1 MKTRNLFL
9 YWVGKEYSLITVLRR
24 LIYLHSTNGIG
35 YKIHLI
41 TDKNISNYIKDI
53 PYYFNNLCPAHQAD
67 FVRINVICDYGGIW
81 LDSDTLVV
89 DSLDKLFDLNE
100 KNNGFFIIQWNT
112 LCNGIFGSRAKTP
125 LMIEWKKQMRIVLD
139 IKWTNLGWTDIGNT
153 MLQNMYDTNISLYNN
168 YYIFNGIENLYPVI
182 FYYNC
187 VSEFIDKPYE
197 NYKEII
203 RNFQPLIVLVN
214 AVYKKLED
222 KTEKEI
228 LEGNMPINYFI
239 NKSLKNKLIK
249 YVIYTDWIETYLT
262 KEPFTFVKNLE
273 NFGWEI
279 IKLSNINIENIK
291 NNKSI
296 VLCVTYDDFDIS
308 LIKCDNV
315 QIIYKIDNLYPY
327 KEIRNKCIQ
336 NADIIISPYQYLF
349 NTDEINKMYN
359 NINMHNTFHIPYSAV
374 DDFFKDVEF
383 NNNPINKIFISGSV
397 NEVYLLKMF
406 ITNNIILK
414 DYIEY
419 LIHPSYNNYSHN
431 CINDIYYKKL
441 NEYLCCFVDASL
453 YKFILLKVFEIC
465 SVGSLLL
472 VEDTIG
478 KNLNNLGF
486 YDNINCIFCN
496 KDNLENKIKW
506 ILNSE
511 NSQLIDNM
519 RKKGMD
525 LVRQNH
531 TTKHR
536 SETFNNIFNNIYIK
550 KNYITKFNND
560 VYFTPDENQVSYI
573 NSGNAEPYSGEIT
586 IINDYINKTKRNNT
600 YLDIGVNIGTHSIVY
615 SKLFNNII
623 AFEPDIYNYN
633 QSKENLKI
641 NNIINV
647 NLINKSL
654 GSVHGF
660 VKTAQHSNHSR
671 ECIYTTLC
679 NDESDIEQITLDSLN
694 LNDIDFIK
702 MDVEGHELDIIKG
715 AVKTIQRNKP
725 ILEFEYNMLAKTLY
739 NIEYSEI
746 ELYLNS
752 IDYVFDKRFDDNY
765 FYKPTDNNIYKSIFE
780 NIYKNQIWNNCD
792 PTIPLSGPGSSIENT
807 NEYSK
812 VLTTFIYDNE
822 CKIILDLGCGDL
834 TWIHKTQFFN
844 DNNIKY
850 IGVDI
855 VESLITSH
863 LTKFPEKQFLCKDIS
878 KYNYFDNVDIIIIR
892 DVIFH
897 LKNDDILSIF
907 DNIKNKFKFL
917 IITSCNNNENTD
929 NFNKWYFSEKNI
941 LIEPFNKLQ
950 NFIIKIEESIFNRNA
965 FIYSHDCFYNL

>member
-1 MKTRNLFL
+1 MKSRNLFL

-41 TDKNISNYIKDI
+41 TDKNISNYINDI

-67 FVRINVICDYGGIW
+67 FVRINVVCDYGGIW

-89 DSLDKLFDLNE
+89 DSLDNLFDLNE
-100 KNNGFFIIQWNT
+100 KNNGFFIIEGNT
-112 LCNGIFGSRAKTP
+112 LWNGIFGSRAKTP
-125 LMIEWKKQMRIVLD
+125 LMIEWKKQMRKVLD
-139 IKWTNLGWTDIGNT
+139 IKWTNLGWSDIGNT
-153 MLQNMYDTNISLYNN
+153 MLQNMYDTNINLYNN
-168 YYIFNGIENLYPVI
+168 YYILNGIENLYPVI
-182 FYYNC
+182 FYNC

-262 KEPFTFVKNLE
+262 QEHFTFVKNLE

-308 LIKCDNV
+308 LLKCDNV
-315 QIIYKIDNLYPY
+315 QIIYKIDDLYPY

-349 NTDEINKMYN
+349 NTDEIKLMYK
-359 NINMHNTFHIPYSAV
+359 NINLFNTFHIPYSAI
-374 DDFFKDVEF
+374 DDFFKDIKF
-383 NNNPINKIFISGSV
+383 NNNPINKIFISGAV
-397 NEVYLLKMF
+397 NEVYPLRMF
-406 ITNNIILK
+406 ITNDIIFK

-472 VEDTIG
+472 VEDTIE
-478 KNLNNLGF
+478 KDLNNLGF

-496 KDNLENKIKW
+496 KYNLENKIKW

-511 NSQLIDNM
+511 NRQLIDNM

-525 LVRQNH
+525 LVRQHH

-536 SETFNNIFNNIYIK
+536 SETFNDIFNNIYIK
-550 KNYITKFNND
+550 KNYIAKFNND
-560 VYFTPDENQVSYI
+560 VYFTPDNIQVSYI

-623 AFEPDIYNYN
+623 AFEPDVYNYN

-660 VKTAQHSNHSR
+660 VKTVQHSNHSR
-671 ECIYTTLC
+671 GCIYTTLC
-679 NDESDIEQITLDSLN
+679 NDETDIEQITLDSLN

-702 MDVEGHELDIIKG
+702 IDVQGHELDVIKS
-715 AVKTIQRNKP
+715 ATETIKRNKP

-752 IDYVFDKRFDDNY
+752 INYVFDKKNDNNY
-765 FYKPTDNNIYKSIFE
+765 FYKPM
-780 NIYKNQIWNNCD
+780 
-792 PTIPLSGPGSSIENT
+792 
-807 NEYSK
+807 
-812 VLTTFIYDNE
+812 
-822 CKIILDLGCGDL
+822 
-834 TWIHKTQFFN
+834 
-844 DNNIKY
+844 
-850 IGVDI
+850 
-855 VESLITSH
+855 
-863 LTKFPEKQFLCKDIS
+863 
-878 KYNYFDNVDIIIIR
+878 
-892 DVIFH
+892 
-897 LKNDDILSIF
+897 
-907 DNIKNKFKFL
+907 
-917 IITSCNNNENTD
+917 
-929 NFNKWYFSEKNI
+929 
-941 LIEPFNKLQ
+941 
-950 NFIIKIEESIFNRNA
+950 
-965 FIYSHDCFYNL
+965 